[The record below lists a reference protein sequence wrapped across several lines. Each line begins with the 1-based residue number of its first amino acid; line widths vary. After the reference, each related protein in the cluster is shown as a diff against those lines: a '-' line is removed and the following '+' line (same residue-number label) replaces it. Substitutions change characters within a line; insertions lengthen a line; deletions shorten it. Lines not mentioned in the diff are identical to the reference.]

1 MGAITTQRMLLR
13 LLDRLLSG
21 KKTLKTDLPAQGIVT
36 LQHQK
41 AEDRFVCHLLYAIP
55 VRRGEKTEI
64 IEDIPTVAD
73 VSVTL
78 RLPDGRRPAKIY
90 LAPTGE
96 ELPFE
101 EKDGKI
107 SFTLHKLWCHAA
119 VVIE

>member
-1 MGAITTQRMLLR
+1 MLLR

-21 KKTLKTDLPAQGIVT
+21 KKTLETDLPAQGIVT
-36 LQHQK
+36 LQHQTG
-41 AEDRFVCHLLYAIP
+41 EDRYVCHLLYAIP

-73 VSVTL
+73 VSVSL
-78 RLPDGRRPAKIY
+78 RLPDGRRPKKIY

-96 ELPFE
+96 QLPFA
-101 EKDGKI
+101 EKEGKI
-107 SFTLHKLWCHAA
+107 SFTLPKLWCHAA